1 MKNEIVIYQ
10 SQELARHIEVR
21 IEDETV
27 WLSQAQMT
35 ELFQT
40 TKQNISLH
48 INNIYKEGELQKEST
63 VKDCLTVRNE
73 GNRQVKRKITL
84 YNLDVIISVG
94 YRVKSKQ
101 GTQFRIWATGVLK
114 EYLLKGY
121 AINNRMNRIEDNME
135 QLTKKVNEIDLQLK
149 TNLPPNQGIFF
160 DESKLTEDDFKAL
173 LTTWK
178 TYDGIPLTQSLQEID
193 LGGYKAYYSNNKLYL
208 MNKGFKT
215 ENLKAMLE
223 NIDSDKKF
231 NPTSI
236 IAFGY
241 YFESKS
247 LREIAENTSTYNN
260 KKYIDIDFIT
270 RY

>member
-10 SQELARHIEVR
+10 TKELTQHIEVR

-135 QLTKKVNEIDLQLK
+135 QLTEVK
-149 TNLPPNQGIFF
+149 QGHMECLRSLFG
-160 DESKLTEDDFKAL
+160 KDDVTFRR
-173 LTTWK
+173 
-178 TYDGIPLTQSLQEID
+178 
-193 LGGYKAYYSNNKLYL
+193 
-208 MNKGFKT
+208 F
-215 ENLKAMLE
+215 
-223 NIDSDKKF
+223 
-231 NPTSI
+231 SI
-236 IAFGY
+236 RVLAI
-241 YFESKS
+241 
-247 LREIAENTSTYNN
+247 
-260 KKYIDIDFIT
+260 
-270 RY
+270 